1 MSIEVLSHG
10 GCQNQNNRE
19 RFWHTAVFRS
29 TLTVLSKVLVALL
42 CLAVTAHRREWW
54 HGPVGEKGVIVRQL
68 PTDFPSGR
76 TRGVE
81 AVRLAFEI

>member
-1 MSIEVLSHG
+1 MAVAKIKTIEKDFDTRLCSEVLY
-10 GCQNQNNRE
+10 
-19 RFWHTAVFRS
+19 
-29 TLTVLSKVLVALL
+29 TVLSKVLVALL